1 MCPLASSVP
10 AVAPRICEAC
20 HIGKAFRAVSRRPRV
35 HSPSVAGTSSSTLSA
50 RAVPARDPSIT
61 SGRGVRALL
70 VVTALLVV
78 VALGWLLPVR
88 SWTLALA
95 DYVRGAGA
103 TGVLLFTAAYVV
115 ATVALLPGSVLT
127 LAAGFAYGPI
137 GGLLVASP
145 ASVIAATIAFLLG
158 RTGLRGWVTRQIA
171 TSPRARAL
179 DRAVGKNSFRLI
191 LLLRLSPV
199 IPFNVLNYALGISE
213 ATLGRYVAASL
224 IGMLPGTWM
233 YVYLGSLATTAAGL
247 AEAGGSGSAGKLAL
261 TLVGLVATVAVVVLV
276 TRTARRALDE
286 ELKKERS

>member
-1 MCPLASSVP
+1 MTV
-10 AVAPRICEAC
+10 I
-20 HIGKAFRAVSRRPRV
+20 
-35 HSPSVAGTSSSTLSA
+35 
-50 RAVPARDPSIT
+50 
-61 SGRGVRALL
+61 
-70 VVTALLVV
+70 VVTALLLVI
-78 VALGWLLPVR
+78 ALGWLLPVR
-88 SWTLALA
+88 TWTLALA
-95 DYVRGAGA
+95 GYVRGAG
-103 TGVLLFTAAYVV
+103 TIGVLLFIAAYVV

-158 RTGLRGWVTRQIA
+158 RTGLRGWVQRQIA

-179 DRAVGKNSFRLI
+179 DRAVAKDSFRLI

-213 ATLGRYVAASL
+213 ASLGRYVAASF

-247 AEAGGSGSAGKLAL
+247 TEASRAGSTGKLTL
-261 TLVGLVATVAVVVLV
+261 TLVGLAATIAVVVLV
-276 TRTARRALDE
+276 TRSARRALDE
-286 ELKKERS
+286 ELKKERA

>member
-1 MCPLASSVP
+1 M
-10 AVAPRICEAC
+10 API
-20 HIGKAFRAVSRRPRV
+20 
-35 HSPSVAGTSSSTLSA
+35 
-50 RAVPARDPSIT
+50 
-61 SGRGVRALL
+61 
-70 VVTALLVV
+70 VVTALLLI
-78 VALGWLLPVR
+78 VALGWLLPIR

-103 TGVLLFTAAYVV
+103 TGVLLFIAAYVV

-127 LAAGFAYGPI
+127 LAAGFAYGPV

-158 RTGLRGWVTRQIA
+158 RTWLRGWVKRQIA

-179 DRAVGKNSFRLI
+179 DRVVGRDSFKVI

-199 IPFNVLNYALGISE
+199 IPFNVLNYGLGISE
-213 ATLGRYVAASL
+213 ATLGRYVVASF

-247 AEAGGSGSAGKLAL
+247 SQASRAGSTGKLTL
-261 TLVGLVATVAVVVLV
+261 TLVGLAATIAVVVLV
-276 TRTARRALDE
+276 TRSARRALDE
-286 ELKKERS
+286 ELKKERL